1 MSVQER
7 SSHMRDIL
15 EKNCNPEGVIVCVF
29 ADHKYTE
36 VLSNWLRKQAEVSN
50 AKPVVF
56 CLDRQTQS
64 VCEGLRAEHILVP
77 YSGDWLGFMRHQMAI
92 TLEMLRMGFTPLISD
107 IDAIWV
113 RDPLPTTLQ
122 HSQDMVFSPG
132 TIQPLVAHAKWGN
145 VLCTGFF
152 LLRPTL
158 RTVSFIEEVS
168 QRMNNEGDQP
178 AINRLL
184 IEKQLDFT
192 RPDLYAIPFR
202 NHDVMQ
208 SYSARLGVT
217 KGLSVALLPNRLF
230 QRLAEKDEPTPLI
243 IHPIAPKTQEAKI
256 EVLKSLDLWNE

>member
-1 MSVQER
+1 
-7 SSHMRDIL
+7 MRDIL
-15 EKNCNPEGVIVCVF
+15 EKNCTPEGVIVCVF

-36 VLSNWLRKQAEVSN
+36 VLSNWLRKQAQVSN
-50 AKPVVF
+50 ATPVVF

-77 YSGDWLGFMRHQMAI
+77 YSGDWLGFMRHQMDI
-92 TLEMLRMGFTPLISD
+92 TLKMLRMGFAPLITD

-122 HSQDMVFSPG
+122 HPQDMVFSPG

-152 LLRPTL
+152 LLRPTPK
-158 RTVSFIEEVS
+158 TVSFIEEVS
-168 QRMNNEGDQP
+168 KRMYDEGDQP

-184 IEKQLDFT
+184 VEKGLDFT
-192 RPDLYAIPFR
+192 RPDLYTIPFR
-202 NHDVMQ
+202 NNDVMQ
-208 SYSARLGVT
+208 SHSTRFGVT
-217 KGLSVALLPNRLF
+217 QGLSVALLPNRLF
-230 QRLAEKDEPTPLI
+230 QRLAENSEPAPLI

-256 EVLKSLDLWNE
+256 EVLKSLELWD